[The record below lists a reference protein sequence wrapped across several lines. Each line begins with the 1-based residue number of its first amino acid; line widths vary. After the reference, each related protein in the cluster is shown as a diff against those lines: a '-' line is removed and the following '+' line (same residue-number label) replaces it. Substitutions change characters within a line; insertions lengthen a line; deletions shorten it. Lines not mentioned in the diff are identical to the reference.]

1 MKQYTDQE
9 ISHIK
14 SADIVD
20 VHGQSLYDY
29 ANNQWVAWGMTTVF
43 NIIEKTILNIQAL
56 NNSIDGYKYTFN
68 EHQAKFNEI
77 NKIAKDTNYFL
88 KKFINN
94 QNSSHLINAMKY
106 GLFPGGKKMR

>member
-77 NKIAKDTNYFL
+77 NKTI
-88 KKFINN
+88 KKQERMIK
-94 QNSSHLINAMKY
+94 QLIELTPENIHIE
-106 GLFPGGKKMR
+106 